1 MRANITYSV
10 DMDKIPNEITRIIQD
25 EGKTVMGSLND
36 IQENLRNK
44 NYTNARYLILKARQS
59 LGDSDLRLYELDQ
72 ILASYVDMINKQG
85 EGDAEQDLEPLKEEG
100 EEEDEGG

>member
-72 ILASYVDMINKQG
+72 ILASYIDMINKQG

-100 EEEDEGG
+100 KEEDEGG